1 MKTYL
6 YQGKEYSSL
15 WQIRQAAPELVFCD
29 ATPQS
34 LLELIGITVK
44 ETPEPEPDP
53 ELVARLE
60 RAAKIRQIDDETSEA
75 ILAGFDYEIDGEKY
89 HFSYDSFD
97 QQNFAD
103 TANACLRA
111 KSGVQ
116 GLPETVVWNTYKADG
131 SLARLNLNAGQFLA
145 LYTAGALAHKAACME
160 AGGEKKAE
168 LANEEAA

>member
-44 ETPEPEPDP
+44 ETPDPQPDP
-53 ELVARLE
+53 EAAAKAE
-60 RAAKIRQIDDETSEA
+60 REAKIREIDMETSQA

-103 TANACLRA
+103 TASACLLSRA
-111 KSGVQ
+111 GVQ
-116 GLPETVVWNTYKADG
+116 GLPSAVTWNAYKSDG
-131 SLARLNLNAGQFLA
+131 SLVRLELAADAFLA

-160 AGGEKKAE
+160 AGGRKKAE
-168 LANEEAA
+168 LANAEAA